1 MKKACLAFAILF
13 LVSALLAVCFGA
25 AVGARELK
33 EIAAGNSSVNR
44 WIDSL
49 RDWYAQR
56 RWGGDESLL
65 DTTTLE
71 FAVSP
76 QEKLHIA
83 FETAQVQV
91 LPSENGAAY
100 IQFRYYGT
108 GDALSS
114 GQLPYLE
121 REGGVLYVGTRLP
134 ENAAA
139 SRVEAD
145 IYLPQE
151 QLAALE
157 AHIDVG
163 ELVVEGLRCKAVE
176 ANVQVGDISFRSCL
190 VDRAELTADTGN
202 LAWEGGNLAAGSLS
216 MHAGVGDIRLEW
228 PKSMGFQLR
237 YKIGTGEFQNAFGQA
252 DSSVPE
258 GPARSSSGTFSYGE
272 EGCTMEMTTSAGNI
286 ILSSIIS

>member
-13 LVSALLAVCFGA
+13 LVSALLTVCFGA

-33 EIAAGNSSVNR
+33 EIAQGNSRVNS
-44 WIDSL
+44 WVDSL

-56 RWGGDESLL
+56 RWGGEERLL

-100 IQFRYYGT
+100 IQLRYYGT

-114 GQLPYLE
+114 GQLPYLGK
-121 REGGVLYVGTRLP
+121 EGGVLHIGTRLP
-134 ENAAA
+134 EDAAV

-151 QLAALE
+151 NFDVLE
-157 AHIDVG
+157 AQVDMG
-163 ELVVEGLRCKAVE
+163 SLTVEGLRCKAVE
-176 ANVQVGDISFRSCL
+176 ANVQVGDISFRNCL

-228 PKSMGFQLR
+228 PKSMDFQLR
-237 YKIGTGEFQNAFGQA
+237 YEIGTGELQNAFGQA

-258 GPARSSSGTFSYGE
+258 GPALSSSGTFSYGE
-272 EGCTMEMTTSAGNI
+272 AGCTMEMTTSAGNI